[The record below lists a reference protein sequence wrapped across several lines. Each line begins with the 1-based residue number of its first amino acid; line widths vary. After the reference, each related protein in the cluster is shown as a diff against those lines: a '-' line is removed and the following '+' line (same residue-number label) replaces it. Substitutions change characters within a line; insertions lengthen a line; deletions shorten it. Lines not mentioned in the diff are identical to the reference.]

1 MKLYK
6 FRSLDNF
13 KYTEDIIRNKRLYA
27 ADFRKLNDPMEGA
40 FKLLPSVDKRLR
52 DAIIEQKLDLKV
64 CSLCEEMK
72 NPLMWAHYA
81 NNFQGI
87 CIEIEI
93 SEDKVTKLDY
103 KKDILNVTNQLNN
116 ADNWAKKILTT
127 KFQEWKYEKEWRIL
141 TNNNYVKDINITAIY
156 LGIRISKEYIEKLSK
171 YGVPIC
177 KTKINHLNKVIE
189 INCS

>member
-1 MKLYK
+1 MLYW
-6 FRSLDNF
+6 
-13 KYTEDIIRNKRLYA
+13 
-27 ADFRKLNDPMEGA
+27 
-40 FKLLPSVDKRLR
+40 
-52 DAIIEQKLDLKV
+52 
-64 CSLCEEMK
+64 
-72 NPLMWAHYA
+72 WAHYA

-103 KKDILNVTNQLNN
+103 KKNVLKVTNELNN
-116 ADNWAKKILTT
+116 TDNWAKKILTT